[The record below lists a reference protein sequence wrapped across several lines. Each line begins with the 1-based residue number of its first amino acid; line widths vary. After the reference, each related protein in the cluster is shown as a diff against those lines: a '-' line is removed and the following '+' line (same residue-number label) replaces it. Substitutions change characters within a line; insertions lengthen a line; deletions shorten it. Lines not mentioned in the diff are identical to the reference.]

1 MNIFSYHAL
10 QNSVNVQTKRV
21 GGAYGGKASRALM
34 VGSAC
39 AIAANEL
46 SRPVRIA
53 LDLNT
58 NMSIVNGRTPY
69 YCQYKVRKNVLT
81 ISSLFFIRC

>member
-1 MNIFSYHAL
+1 M
-10 QNSVNVQTKRV
+10 NVQTRRL
-21 GGAYGGKASRALM
+21 GGAYGGKASRSNL

-39 AIAANEL
+39 AIAASEL
-46 SRPVRIA
+46 SKPVRIA

-69 YCQYKVRKNVLT
+69 YCQYKV
-81 ISSLFFIRC
+81 